1 MTIATT
7 MNAPAVAMLT
17 ATFAAPGAGTMPAM
31 PVPMPARRPR
41 RPGSIAKA
49 RANRH
54 ACVSR
59 LCFMGNAL
67 MENRHRLLMEN
78 RHGLA
83 VAATPNCAT
92 GTAGR
97 AAALALVDDLQPAS
111 GATPGADKACD
122 AWRFKAGLRER
133 GVVPH
138 MAGRSD
144 RSWGGLP
151 VVEPAG
157 YQPSQRARKR
167 VEETFASVKTIAGQ
181 SRTVFKT
188 VFRGRRRVEAS
199 FTLAVIGGCFLQSD
213 TTAQIAGTGSIN
225 RAQVRPQS
233 ASKSEMAIK
242 AADNSTTDTH
252 IWLPKTE
259 KPQIKKLFQQLAKA
273 SRL

>member
-1 MTIATT
+1 
-7 MNAPAVAMLT
+7 
-17 ATFAAPGAGTMPAM
+17 M

-67 MENRHRLLMEN
+67 MENRHGLLMEN
-78 RHGLA
+78 RHGLLVETRHGLA

-111 GATPGADKACD
+111 GATPGADNACD

-157 YQPSQRARKR
+157 YQSSQRARKR

-181 SRTVFKT
+181 SRTVFKTVFKT

-213 TTAQIAGTGSIN
+213 TTAQIAGTGSVN

-233 ASKSEMAIK
+233 ASKFEMAIK
-242 AADNSTTDTH
+242 AVDNSTTDTH

-259 KPQIKKLFQQLAKA
+259 KPQIKKQGQIKKLFQ
-273 SRL
+273 

>member
-1 MTIATT
+1 
-7 MNAPAVAMLT
+7 
-17 ATFAAPGAGTMPAM
+17 M

-67 MENRHRLLMEN
+67 MENRHGLLMEN

-111 GATPGADKACD
+111 GATPGADNACD

-157 YQPSQRARKR
+157 YQSSQRARKR

-188 VFRGRRRVEAS
+188 VFKTIFRGRRRVEAS

-213 TTAQIAGTGSIN
+213 TTAQITGTGSIN

-242 AADNSTTDTH
+242 AVDNSTTDTH

-259 KPQIKKLFQQLAKA
+259 KPQIKKQGQIKKLFQ
-273 SRL
+273 RLLEFIAQPRINGARPDGCLRTGNF

>member
-1 MTIATT
+1 MMTIATT

-17 ATFAAPGAGTMPAM
+17 ATFAAPGAGTIAM

-67 MENRHRLLMEN
+67 MENRHGLLVEN

-97 AAALALVDDLQPAS
+97 AAAAALALVDDLQPAS

-157 YQPSQRARKR
+157 YQSSQRARKR

-188 VFRGRRRVEAS
+188 IFRGRRRVEAS
-199 FTLAVIGGCFLQSD
+199 FTLAVIGGCGLQSD
-213 TTAQIAGTGSIN
+213 TTAQIAGTGSVN
-225 RAQVRPQS
+225 RVHQQGTS
-233 ASKSEMAIK
+233 ASTVRFEVR
-242 AADNSTTDTH
+242 NGH
-252 IWLPKTE
+252 
-259 KPQIKKLFQQLAKA
+259 QGG
-273 SRL
+273 R

>member
-1 MTIATT
+1 
-7 MNAPAVAMLT
+7 
-17 ATFAAPGAGTMPAM
+17 M

-67 MENRHRLLMEN
+67 MENRHGLLVEN

-97 AAALALVDDLQPAS
+97 AAAAALALVDDLQPAS

-157 YQPSQRARKR
+157 YQSSQRARKR
-167 VEETFASVKTIAGQ
+167 VEEICSTSQIMAKPRYFSVQ
-181 SRTVFKT
+181 WR
-188 VFRGRRRVEAS
+188 
-199 FTLAVIGGCFLQSD
+199 
-213 TTAQIAGTGSIN
+213 
-225 RAQVRPQS
+225 
-233 ASKSEMAIK
+233 
-242 AADNSTTDTH
+242 
-252 IWLPKTE
+252 
-259 KPQIKKLFQQLAKA
+259 
-273 SRL
+273 

>member
-1 MTIATT
+1 
-7 MNAPAVAMLT
+7 
-17 ATFAAPGAGTMPAM
+17 M

-59 LCFMGNAL
+59 LCFMDNAL
-67 MENRHRLLMEN
+67 MENRHGLLVET

-111 GATPGADKACD
+111 GATLGADNACD

-157 YQPSQRARKR
+157 YQSSQRARKR

-181 SRTVFKT
+181 SKTVFKT
-188 VFRGRRRVEAS
+188 VFKTIFRGRPSGGVEELRHPS
-199 FTLAVIGGCFLQSD
+199 HWRLLAVIGGCFLQSD
-213 TTAQIAGTGSIN
+213 TTAQIAGTGSVN

-259 KPQIKKLFQQLAKA
+259 KPQIKKLFQQPARVQPH
-273 SRL
+273 RLRHVAPG

>member
-1 MTIATT
+1 
-7 MNAPAVAMLT
+7 
-17 ATFAAPGAGTMPAM
+17 M

-67 MENRHRLLMEN
+67 MENRHGLLVET

-111 GATPGADKACD
+111 GATPGADNACD

-157 YQPSQRARKR
+157 YQSSQRARKR

-188 VFRGRRRVEAS
+188 VFKTIFRGRPSGGVEELRHPS
-199 FTLAVIGGCFLQSD
+199 HWRLLAVASYNLIRLPKLPEQGPSTGHKCVHNPLRSPKWPSRRPITRPQTRTYGCPKPKSRRSKSFFNSLLRQE
-213 TTAQIAGTGSIN
+213 AFWRKRTGS
-225 RAQVRPQS
+225 
-233 ASKSEMAIK
+233 
-242 AADNSTTDTH
+242 
-252 IWLPKTE
+252 
-259 KPQIKKLFQQLAKA
+259 
-273 SRL
+273 

>member
-1 MTIATT
+1 
-7 MNAPAVAMLT
+7 
-17 ATFAAPGAGTMPAM
+17 
-31 PVPMPARRPR
+31 
-41 RPGSIAKA
+41 
-49 RANRH
+49 
-54 ACVSR
+54 
-59 LCFMGNAL
+59 
-67 MENRHRLLMEN
+67 MEN

-122 AWRFKAGLRER
+122 AWRFKAGLREL

-157 YQPSQRARKR
+157 YQSSQRARKR

-181 SRTVFKT
+181 SRTVFK
-188 VFRGRRRVEAS
+188 GRRRVEAS

-213 TTAQIAGTGSIN
+213 TTARIAGTGSIN
-225 RAQVRPQS
+225 RVHQQGTS
-233 ASKSEMAIK
+233 ASTVRFEVR
-242 AADNSTTDTH
+242 NGH
-252 IWLPKTE
+252 
-259 KPQIKKLFQQLAKA
+259 QGG
-273 SRL
+273 R